1 MRSFAAAAVLFVPLV
16 LASCTE
22 EAAGPL
28 SEKREPESISISAAD
43 IELNDGD
50 TLQVFANLLDQNDNV
65 FSNLP
70 EGVEVDWFSEDT
82 DVVEVEADG
91 RLVAIAPGTATIVAE
106 TNDGLQAEAIV
117 RVRAVAKSLV
127 VVDGADQGGL
137 PNAALPDS
145 VVVRVVDR
153 HGNGVAGVEVRFSV
167 STGGGSIS
175 PAAATSNAQGEVRV
189 QWTLGPV
196 IGAQSM
202 QAFAPGAG
210 NALTVGAT
218 ISQVIFGD
226 LAMPVTVTQGGT
238 LAGTVQ
244 LDSNLFPTAIGAA
257 HVVLSW
263 DPAKL
268 QLEGGSLSAGQ
279 YARSVRWFDNAT
291 GELHIISTDPD
302 IARGDM
308 AAAGYTFEVIGGA
321 GTTTTIELDIE
332 QLVGTN
338 FLDASAAG
346 VASDVVVTIN

>member
-1 MRSFAAAAVLFVPLV
+1 MRSFAAAAVLLVPLV

-28 SEKREPESISISAAD
+28 SEKREPGSISISAAD

-70 EGVEVDWFSEDT
+70 DGVEIDWFSEDS
-82 DVVEVEADG
+82 DIVEVEPDG
-91 RLVAIAPGTATIVAE
+91 RLIAIAPGTATIIAE
-106 TNDGLQAEAIV
+106 TNDGLTAEAVV

-127 VVDGADQGGL
+127 IVDGGDQGGL
-137 PNAALPDS
+137 PNSPLEDS

-167 STGGGSIS
+167 ATGGGSIS
-175 PAAATSNAQGEVRV
+175 PAVATSNAQGEVRV

-218 ISQVIFGD
+218 ISQVVFGD
-226 LAMPVTVTQGGT
+226 LALPTTVTQGGT

-244 LDSNLFPTAIGAA
+244 LDSDLFPTAIGAA

-268 QLEGGSLSAGQ
+268 QLQGGSLTAGD
-279 YARSVRWFDNAT
+279 YARSVRWFNNTT

-302 IARGDM
+302 MTRGDM
-308 AAAGYTFEVIGGA
+308 AAAAYTFSVIGGA
-321 GTTTTIELDIE
+321 GSTTTIELDIE
-332 QLVGTN
+332 QLVGVN